1 MKNIKIMDMR
11 IEDYTKIKE
20 LWDKTEGIG
29 LSNSDS
35 EESIERYINRNSGL
49 SLVAKSGEDVV
60 GAVLCGHDG
69 RRGYIHH
76 LAIDIKYRKKGL
88 GKKMIEECMIR
99 LKREEIQKCHLFVFQ
114 ENHNGISF
122 WKRTGWMER
131 NELNIMSKSID

>member
-99 LKREEIQKCHLFVFQ
+99 LKREEIKKCHLFVFQ